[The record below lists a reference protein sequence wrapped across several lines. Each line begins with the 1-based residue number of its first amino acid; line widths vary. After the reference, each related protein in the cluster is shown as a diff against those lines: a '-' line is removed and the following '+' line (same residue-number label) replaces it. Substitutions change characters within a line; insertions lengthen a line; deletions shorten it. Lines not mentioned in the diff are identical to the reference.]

1 MAPTVQSSHA
11 GRQGRQSSRGPLTVV
26 ACVRPSCQ
34 RCVGRDE
41 KCHYVAEP
49 DRCPTRSLKAALESL
64 QQRIEAQEE
73 LVRLLTTVS
82 EADALQLLARLRR
95 GEDIDSL
102 LEPGRQILNTRDTR
116 DGSFVLT
123 ERTLPRR
130 ASVDGIIP
138 IVPLEARSMSEH
150 LAAIVA
156 STPLTVLEPN
166 VDLANNLRQLDAA
179 NSLRPSGTEAQ
190 TRLAPSDQATDNNTA
205 S

>member
-1 MAPTVQSSHA
+1 M
-11 GRQGRQSSRGPLTVV
+11 
-26 ACVRPSCQ
+26 
-34 RCVGRDE
+34 
-41 KCHYVAEP
+41 
-49 DRCPTRSLKAALESL
+49 

-102 LEPGRQILNTRDTR
+102 LEAGRQMLITQ
-116 DGSFVLT
+116 DGSFVPT
-123 ERTLPRR
+123 ERTVARR

-156 STPLTVLEPN
+156 STPLTVLEPS
-166 VDLANNLRQLDAA
+166 VDLANNLRHLDNVGYVA
-179 NSLRPSGTEAQ
+179 R
-190 TRLAPSDQATDNNTA
+190 APIESATSTITVATPRDER
-205 S
+205 

>member
-1 MAPTVQSSHA
+1 M
-11 GRQGRQSSRGPLTVV
+11 
-26 ACVRPSCQ
+26 
-34 RCVGRDE
+34 
-41 KCHYVAEP
+41 
-49 DRCPTRSLKAALESL
+49 
-64 QQRIEAQEE
+64 
-73 LVRLLTTVS
+73 TTVS

-102 LEPGRQILNTRDTR
+102 LEAGRQMLDSRDAR
-116 DGSFVLT
+116 DGSFVPT

-179 NSLRPSGTEAQ
+179 EYVNRVPI
-190 TRLAPSDQATDNNTA
+190 
-205 S
+205 

>member
-1 MAPTVQSSHA
+1 
-11 GRQGRQSSRGPLTVV
+11 
-26 ACVRPSCQ
+26 
-34 RCVGRDE
+34 
-41 KCHYVAEP
+41 
-49 DRCPTRSLKAALESL
+49 L

-102 LEPGRQILNTRDTR
+102 LEAGRQMLITQ
-116 DGSFVLT
+116 DGSFVPT
-123 ERTLPRR
+123 ERTLTRR

-156 STPLTVLEPN
+156 STPLTVLEPS
-166 VDLANNLRQLDAA
+166 VDLANNLRHLDNVGYVGPVPIESVILEITVAI
-179 NSLRPSGTEAQ
+179 
-190 TRLAPSDQATDNNTA
+190 PSDKR
-205 S
+205 